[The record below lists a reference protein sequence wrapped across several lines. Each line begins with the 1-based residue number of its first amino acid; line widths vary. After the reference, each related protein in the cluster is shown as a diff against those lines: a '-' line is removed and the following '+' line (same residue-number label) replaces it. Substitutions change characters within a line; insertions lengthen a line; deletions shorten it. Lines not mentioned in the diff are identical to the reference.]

1 MIYHLN
7 FIGHLSD
14 IFDELFEKE
23 ISHNYNV
30 FQTDKQI
37 RLLAEDIQEVRN
49 IVSSSS
55 KGKLSESDG
64 LDAVKIQEVAQET
77 AQKASKIMKTYLGEI
92 PILKVNSIDSI
103 KNKVKV
109 SVIPLKELELNIP
122 ADDDSIIQTLKNS
135 SYAAIFTEE
144 SIIILAN
151 GMTIDGRSLFCAFV
165 VIMTREV
172 SYSLTHQLLY
182 RQIRHIVFLGKDPS
196 TIKSKWKDI

>member
-37 RLLAEDIQEVRN
+37 RLLAEDIQEIRN

-64 LDAVKIQEVAQET
+64 LDAVRFKRWHKKPSRRL
-77 AQKASKIMKTYLGEI
+77 QK
-92 PILKVNSIDSI
+92 
-103 KNKVKV
+103 
-109 SVIPLKELELNIP
+109 
-122 ADDDSIIQTLKNS
+122 
-135 SYAAIFTEE
+135 
-144 SIIILAN
+144 
-151 GMTIDGRSLFCAFV
+151 
-165 VIMTREV
+165 
-172 SYSLTHQLLY
+172 
-182 RQIRHIVFLGKDPS
+182 
-196 TIKSKWKDI
+196 

>member
-37 RLLAEDIQEVRN
+37 RLLAEDIQEIRN

-77 AQKASKIMKTYLGEI
+77 EQKASKIMKTYLGED
-92 PILKVNSIDSI
+92 PDSQ
-103 KNKVKV
+103 
-109 SVIPLKELELNIP
+109 S
-122 ADDDSIIQTLKNS
+122 Q
-135 SYAAIFTEE
+135 
-144 SIIILAN
+144 
-151 GMTIDGRSLFCAFV
+151 
-165 VIMTREV
+165 
-172 SYSLTHQLLY
+172 
-182 RQIRHIVFLGKDPS
+182 
-196 TIKSKWKDI
+196 